1 MIYLFNTV
9 IFQFPTLENK
19 RVTDPSVT
27 STSNLFDAMAIS
39 AGPAGPAGHASS
51 WYLIRV
57 MCVYICVYMIYM
69 IMYCYQTK
77 HIYIYILYMQYIHT
91 HWNSIDSIYHLVI

>member
-1 MIYLFNTV
+1 MMIYLFNMV
-9 IFQFPTLENK
+9 IFQFPTENK

-39 AGPAGPAGHASS
+39 AGPAGHASS

-57 MCVYICVYMIYM
+57 MCVYICVSM
-69 IMYCYQTK
+69 IMYYYQTK
-77 HIYIYILYMQYIHT
+77 HIYILYMQYIHT